1 MSGMA
6 CTNQS
11 KEEEDATELKLGED
25 FSSAAALSMNEVML
39 VCQSKVEDD
48 AEAGGET
55 STATTGVFE
64 KALAYC
70 KRYANCSNQQ
80 QAAAMRDLCESA
92 GLADFETAALAN
104 IMPQNADEA
113 RTLVPSLAARGE
125 DGNERFSEEQIEALL
140 NEMNNVRAFE

>member
-1 MSGMA
+1 
-6 CTNQS
+6 
-11 KEEEDATELKLGED
+11 
-25 FSSAAALSMNEVML
+25 
-39 VCQSKVEDD
+39 
-48 AEAGGET
+48 
-55 STATTGVFE
+55 
-64 KALAYC
+64 
-70 KRYANCSNQQ
+70 
-80 QAAAMRDLCESA
+80 LCESA